1 MKIPEAFNPQVP
13 EQIRQDRHI
22 DVRRTMRGSAI
33 NAVLTVP
40 TALSLL
46 FIAPLLTI
54 GPAHGHGKGI
64 YESRSEAE
72 KRAEVIG
79 CSTVHQNNG
88 KWMPCADE
96 QELHRQLRKH

>member
-1 MKIPEAFNPQVP
+1 M
-13 EQIRQDRHI
+13 
-22 DVRRTMRGSAI
+22 RRSAI

-72 KRAEVIG
+72 KRAEEIG
-79 CSTVHQNNG
+79 CSTVHQNNCR
-88 KWMPCADE
+88 WLPCSDE
-96 QELHRQLRKH
+96 RELHQQMRKQ